1 MSDET
6 KDEAIN
12 VMDRIKTVKPVPL
25 LAIIAVLLVAVVVLS
40 VMLVQQDGRQTAV
53 TGEAVAIVNGE
64 PVLKDELFEIMYAQ
78 GGSEALEQLI
88 ARKLIAQEAERA
100 GISVTEEELDQ
111 EVDSI
116 VAESFEGSRDDFL
129 NVLEFYGISEE
140 SFREDAKL
148 NLLVR
153 KLALSEIEPTE
164 EDLIGF
170 FEGNLFLF
178 EEQETV
184 EARHI
189 LVETEDEAVEILT
202 LLSEGEDF
210 AEMAAEYSLDQSN
223 KDDAGYLGFF
233 GRGDMVPEFEEAA
246 FNMEI
251 GDISEP
257 VQTSFGFHII
267 ELLDRTE
274 KVEVK
279 YDDVSDDVMEALI
292 EKRVPQVINELVQV
306 LYEEAEIEYL
316 L

>member
-1 MSDET
+1 MSNET

-292 EKRVPQVINELVQV
+292 EQRVPQVINELVQV

>member
-1 MSDET
+1 MSTET

-116 VAESFEGSRDDFL
+116 VTESFEGSRDDFL

-292 EKRVPQVINELVQV
+292 EQRVPQVINELVQV

>member
-6 KDEAIN
+6 KN
-12 VMDRIKTVKPVPL
+12 VMDRINKVQPVPL
-25 LAIIAVLLVAVVVLS
+25 LAIIAVLLVAVIVLS
-40 VMLVQQDGRQTAV
+40 VMLAQQNGRTAFAG
-53 TGEAVAIVNGE
+53 GETVAVVNGE

-78 GGSEALEQLI
+78 GGSDALEQLI

-116 VAESFEGSRDDFL
+116 VAESFQGSREEFL
-129 NVLEFYGISEE
+129 NVLEFYGITEQ
-140 SFREDAKL
+140 SFRDDARL

-153 KLALSEIEPTE
+153 KLALSKIETTE

-170 FEGNLFLF
+170 FEANINLFEGL
-178 EEQETV
+178 ETV

-189 LVETEDEAVEILT
+189 LVETEDEAGEILAQ
-202 LLSEGEDF
+202 LRDGEDF
-210 AEMAAEYSLDQSN
+210 AALAEAHSLDQSN
-223 KDDAGYLGFF
+223 KDNAGYLGTF
-233 GRGDMVPEFEEAA
+233 GRGEMVSEFEEAA

-257 VQTSFGFHII
+257 VQTTFGFHII

-274 KVEVK
+274 KVEVA
-279 YDDVSDDVMEALI
+279 YDDVSDEVEEALI
-292 EKRVPQVINELVQV
+292 EQRVPQVINELVQE
-306 LYEEAEIEYL
+306 LYEAAEIEYL